1 MTGMATTSHR
11 QTHSTVV
18 LDSAEEAKEEAVRY
32 LSFFEVV
39 GGLVSRELRAVSWLL
54 ASFRF
59 VTVVYRR
66 SEAARDPNLVCSDG
80 RTPEEEWQYRA
91 DNRLPLRSTPPS
103 FDEYRRW
110 TDEILEEDSELLQRL
125 ADA

>member
-1 MTGMATTSHR
+1 M
-11 QTHSTVV
+11 
-18 LDSAEEAKEEAVRY
+18 
-32 LSFFEVV
+32 
-39 GGLVSRELRAVSWLL
+39 
-54 ASFRF
+54 
-59 VTVVYRR
+59 R
-66 SEAARDPNLVCSDG
+66 SEAARDSNLVCSNG